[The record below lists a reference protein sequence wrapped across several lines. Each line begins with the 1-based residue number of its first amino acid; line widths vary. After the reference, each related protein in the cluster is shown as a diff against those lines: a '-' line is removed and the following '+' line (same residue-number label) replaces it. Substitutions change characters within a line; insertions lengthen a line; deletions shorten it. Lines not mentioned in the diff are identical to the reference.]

1 MLLLVAPYCHTIY
14 RRHTISS
21 IARIITGILGEEVA
35 TESDSR
41 ISRLLRLRSFFRR
54 PIMLYKRRLC
64 GCGGGGGSRT
74 RGTALLQQQL
84 GRVLFLLLLSNVLTS
99 HLNGIQSVH
108 GQSATT
114 TFDRWTSCATTVTEI
129 INRELRY
136 SSTDVPRLHIIC
148 PGTFWEISYLDHY
161 RQDLLVLS
169 NSDSNQGD
177 IQPMIPLRSNMILRC
192 GDDGRSEN
200 SCIVSDGYIQL
211 DGTSLFASQFSN
223 TGTGTNTTSS
233 STTSSSSSSS
243 SSSQMLN
250 NIVIEG
256 LTFVGGRHAKQSLL
270 AQSPGSITFRRCIWR
285 DFTKALAPIMLDY
298 YDPYPDS
305 NPTTVAETEELVVTF
320 QDCVFEDNRY
330 FGTESHPA
338 LIVGNGEQ
346 NRIVVETT
354 VFQNNDMIYN
364 NTLNTTHSFLIQSL
378 GPVCLDRTCF
388 IDNYVGAANVA
399 MFGNTLTSSQIF
411 VSNAVGGDLDI
422 EFFDGIEEEDEDDDL
437 LDGSNMT
444 NATDMDELPTSV
456 YGNIQ
461 QGLCDFAA
469 SFQTLDQYERMRPIC
484 IQSTALSCFA
494 SQSTTS
500 ADSACVT
507 PEPTSA
513 PTALQP
519 ATATTTSPSPT
530 APIPGAEFNADGGN

>member
-1 MLLLVAPYCHTIY
+1 MT
-14 RRHTISS
+14 SK
-21 IARIITGILGEEVA
+21 
-35 TESDSR
+35 
-41 ISRLLRLRSFFRR
+41 RS
-54 PIMLYKRRLC
+54 LC
-64 GCGGGGGSRT
+64 SGGGGRSNRKGDT
-74 RGTALLQQQL
+74 TLVQQQL
-84 GRVLFLLLLSNVLTS
+84 RRVPFLLLLTFVLTVTS
-99 HLNGIQSVH
+99 HLNVIQPVH
-108 GQSATT
+108 GQSAST
-114 TFDRWTSCATTVTEI
+114 TFDRWTSCVTTVSEI

-136 SSTDVPRLHIIC
+136 SSTDVPRLHVIC

-161 RQDLLVLS
+161 RQDLLLLS
-169 NSDSNQGD
+169 NSDSNSNQGDIQGD

-200 SCIVSDGYIQL
+200 ACLVSDGYIQL

-223 TGTGTNTTSS
+223 TGTNTTNS
-233 STTSSSSSSS
+233 STTPSSTS

-256 LTFVGGRHAKQSLL
+256 LTFVGGRHAKHSLL
-270 AQSPGSITFRRCIWR
+270 AQYPGSITFKRCTWR

-305 NPTTVAETEELVVTF
+305 NPTTATATEELVVTF
-320 QDCVFEDNRY
+320 QDCLFEDNRY

-354 VFQNNDMIYN
+354 IFQNNDMVYN
-364 NTLNTTHSFLIQSL
+364 NTLNSTQSFLIQSL

-422 EFFDGIEEEDEDDDL
+422 EFFDGIEEDDDDQ
-437 LDGSNMT
+437 LDGGNMT
-444 NATDMDELPTSV
+444 NATNMDEIPTSL

-484 IQSTALSCFA
+484 IQATALSCSFA
-494 SQSTTS
+494 SQSTAS
-500 ADSACVT
+500 AAGGCGT
-507 PEPTSA
+507 AEPTSA
-513 PTALQP
+513 PTTIQSR
-519 ATATTTSPSPT
+519 TTTSPSPT
-530 APIPGAEFNADGGN
+530 SPIPGAEFNSDGGD